1 MCGITGFIDFPKKQ
15 NKITL
20 EKMVET
26 LKHRGPNN
34 SGAVL
39 YEDEYAYVGLG
50 QTRLAI
56 IDVSNDGNQPMEYK
70 HLSIVFNGEIYNF
83 EEIKNELTLLG
94 HKFTSNSDTEVIL
107 HAFEEWKTECV
118 HKFIGMFTFVIYD
131 KHNNNIHAFR
141 DRAGVKP
148 FFYYEKNGVFM
159 FASELK
165 AFHQHPNF
173 VKEIDIDA
181 LSAYFDYGY
190 VPSPYCIFK
199 NTYKLEPGHYLALDL
214 NNNEFKIHEYWNSDL
229 FYSLPK
235 LTLSYDEAKSELHTL
250 LKSAYNYRMIADVP
264 VGVFLSGGYDS
275 TSVAAI
281 LQDSSESKIKTFT
294 IGFEEGNNEAPYAK
308 ENAAFLGTDHHEYYC
323 TDMEAKAIITD
334 LPYYYDEPFGD
345 SSAIP
350 TTLVSQFAK
359 KEVTVAL
366 SADGGD
372 EVFCGYNSYLDMEGK
387 MKKVKTIPVFLRPA
401 FKKSLAIAGGI
412 VSSKKHQLK
421 HKLTGLSESL
431 SKNDFKIASRIF
443 HKSKQVPK
451 HIKKHFIKQNVNEL
465 NTHFI
470 TKKKIHHTIIEMLM
484 AVDYKT
490 YLPNDILT
498 KVDRA
503 TMSVSLEG
511 REPLLDHRILEF
523 AAQLPLSYKYDGI
536 TTKRILKDI
545 THDYIPQ
552 KMMDRPKTGFS
563 LPISS
568 WLREDLSYLIE
579 ENLSEKALTISGLF
593 DEKYLSKQIELFKEG
608 KFHYVTFIW
617 KLLMFQMW
625 YKKWMD

>member
-1 MCGITGFIDFPKKQ
+1 MCGITGFIDSSKKQ
-15 NKITL
+15 NKSTL
-20 EKMVET
+20 ENMVET
-26 LKHRGPNN
+26 LKHRGPDNN
-34 SGAVL
+34 GAIL
-39 YEDEYAYVGLG
+39 YENEFAHVGLG

-56 IDVSNDGNQPMEYK
+56 IDVSDDGLQPMEYK
-70 HLSIVFNGEIYNF
+70 HLSIVFNGEIYNY
-83 EEIKNELTLLG
+83 EEIKNELILLG
-94 HKFTSNSDTEVIL
+94 HEFTSHSDTEVIL

-118 HKFIGMFTFVIYD
+118 HKFIGMFAFVIYD
-131 KHNNNIHAFR
+131 KQKNYIHAFR
-141 DRAGVKP
+141 DRTGVKP
-148 FFYYEKNGVFM
+148 FYYFKKNGLFM

-165 AFHQHPNF
+165 AFHQHPSF
-173 VKEIDIDA
+173 EKEIDIDA
-181 LSAYFDYGY
+181 LGAYFDYGY
-190 VPSPYCIFK
+190 VPSPYSIFK
-199 NTYKLEPGHYLALDL
+199 DTNKLEPGHYLEL
-214 NNNEFKIHEYWNSDL
+214 NLENNDFKIHEYWNSDT
-229 FYSLPK
+229 FYTMPK
-235 LTLSYDEAKSELHTL
+235 LTLSYEEAKTELNTL

-281 LQDSSESKIKTFT
+281 LQDSSSSKIKTFT
-294 IGFEEGNNEAPYAK
+294 IGFESGNNEAPYAK

-323 TDMEAKAIITD
+323 TEKETKDIIGD
-334 LPYYYDEPFGD
+334 LPFYYDEPFGD

-350 TTLVSQFAK
+350 TTLVSKVAK

-372 EVFCGYNSYLDMEGK
+372 EIFCGYNSYPDTDEK
-387 MKKVKTIPVFLRPA
+387 MRKVNKIPNFLRPA
-401 FKKSLAIAGGI
+401 LKSTLSIGAGLI
-412 VSSKKHQLK
+412 PDSKHRLK
-421 HKLTGLSESL
+421 HKLVSFSEALSD
-431 SKNDFKIASRIF
+431 NDFEIAIDIF
-443 HKSKQVPK
+443 HKSRQLPK
-451 HIKKHFIKQNVNEL
+451 HIKTKFINQKVKEL
-465 NTHFI
+465 KSSFFV
-470 TKKKIHHTIIEMLM
+470 KDKVYHTILEMLM

-545 THDYIPQ
+545 THDYIPE

-563 LPISS
+563 LPISK

-579 ENLSEKALTISGLF
+579 ENLSEKALADSGLF
-593 DEKYLSKQIELFKEG
+593 DEKYLAKQVELFKEG
-608 KFHYVTFIW
+608 KFHYVPFIW

-625 YKKWMD
+625 YKKWM